1 MTILIWHSLSNQNLL
16 KKWMDYAFSMKFN
29 TSLKNSSI
37 WIAKVN
43 CILCRAFTAKAR
55 RKTK

>member
-1 MTILIWHSLSNQNLL
+1 MIILIWHSLNNQNLL
-16 KKWMDYAFSMKFN
+16 KKLNYAFNMKFN

-37 WIAKVN
+37 WIGKVN
-43 CILCRAFTAKAR
+43 CILCRAVTAKAR